1 MADDTI
7 ETAIVAALGG
17 EATITAIIGT
27 SPVRLYP
34 LIAEQG
40 AALPYIVYQQI
51 SGVRDYTM
59 DGPTG
64 YVDARYQI
72 TCWAATYG
80 AAKRLFEVVRKFFN
94 GYHATVLNRKIQY
107 IAFENE
113 LDRLAKTPGVDAID
127 IFGKQIDIKI
137 TFDEPTS

>member
-7 ETAIVAALGG
+7 ETAIVAALAG
-17 EATITAIIGT
+17 ESTITDIIGT

-40 AALPYIVYQQI
+40 ASLPYIVYQQI

-59 DGPTG
+59 DGPSG
-64 YVDARYQI
+64 YVDSRYQI
-72 TCWAATYG
+72 ICWAATYG
-80 AAKRLFEVVRKFFN
+80 AAKRLFEAVRKFFN

-113 LDRLAKTPGVDAID
+113 LDRYEKPPCVDAIAR
-127 IFGKQIDIKI
+127 FGKQTDVKI

>member
-1 MADDTI
+1 MPDYTI
-7 ETAIVAALGG
+7 ETAITKALEDEG
-17 EATITAIIGT
+17 TITAIIGT

-64 YVDARYQI
+64 YVDSRYQI

-80 AAKRLFEVVRKFFN
+80 AAKRLFEAVRKFFN
-94 GYHATVLNRKIQY
+94 GFHATVLGRKIQY
-107 IAFENE
+107 VAFENE
-113 LDRLAKTPGVDAID
+113 MDRIAKTPGVDVID
-127 IFGKQIDIKI
+127 AYGKQIDIKI

>member
-1 MADDTI
+1 MANNTI
-7 ETAIVAALGG
+7 ETAITKALED

-27 SPVRLYP
+27 DPVRLYP

-40 AALPYIVYQQI
+40 AALPYMIFQQI

-59 DGPTG
+59 DGPSG
-64 YVDARYQI
+64 YVDSRYQI

-80 AAKRLFEVVRKFFN
+80 AAKRLFEAVRIFFN
-94 GYHATVLNRKIQY
+94 GYHATVLNRRIQY
-107 IAFENE
+107 VHFENE
-113 LDRLAKTPGVDAID
+113 MDRFAKKPGLDVIDAY
-127 IFGKQIDIKI
+127 GKQIDVKI